1 MSMEVTTSSAVNVHA
16 VESTAQGMAVT
27 WRWRLFLRKRS
38 EEMSPIDPNNKNE
51 REPYVV
57 SGKGY
62 TAVAIS
68 AAAKAGEW
76 IKSRQGQVKELG
88 TKTSAQDLVTEVD
101 KGVEQMIRRLILTHY
116 SDHAILGEEAVPP
129 GAAAATAAVEEVREN
144 DFLWIVDPVDGTT
157 NFVHGFPF
165 YCVSIALVVRGE
177 LTVGVIYDPIRDEM
191 FVAEKGK
198 GAYMHGVPTQVS
210 VESELGDSLIAMGFP
225 PDREFA
231 QPVNM
236 AGLQSILPQ
245 IRGIRAGGSAALH
258 LAYVAAGRVDGYWEV
273 GLNPW
278 DCAAGVLLILE
289 SGGKVTDTLGRPY
302 DIGTRH
308 IVASNGRIHD
318 YLVKSLVD
326 AEATGYKL

>member
-1 MSMEVTTSSAVNVHA
+1 MNSLNPNS
-16 VESTAQGMAVT
+16 
-27 WRWRLFLRKRS
+27 RS
-38 EEMSPIDPNNKNE
+38 D

-62 TAVAIS
+62 TAVAIN

-76 IKSRQGQVKELG
+76 IKSRQGMVKELG
-88 TKTSAQDLVTEVD
+88 TKNSAQDLVTEVD
-101 KGVEQMIRRLILTHY
+101 KGVEQMIKRLVLTHY
-116 SDHAILGEEAVPP
+116 PDHTFLGEESVEA
-129 GAAAATAAVEEVREN
+129 GASAAAAALKEARESEYM
-144 DFLWIVDPVDGTT
+144 WIVDPVDGTT

-165 YCVSIALVVRGE
+165 YCVSIALVIRGE
-177 LTVGVIYDPIRDEM
+177 ISVGVIYDPVRDEM

-198 GAYMHGVPTQVS
+198 GAYMHGVPTS
-210 VESELGDSLIAMGFP
+210 VTGEKNLSDSLIAMGFP

-236 AGLQSILPQ
+236 AGLQSLLPQ

-273 GLNPW
+273 GLSPW
-278 DCAAGVLLILE
+278 DCAAGVLLVQE
-289 SGGKVTDTLGRPY
+289 SGGKVSDTLGRPY

-308 IVASNGRIHD
+308 IVASNGHIHEGIIS
-318 YLVKSLVD
+318 SLAG